1 MSILFPFELML
12 VGDFK
17 MNYLEIIK
25 LIAETITAISAAIVV
40 LIHLFKIIP
49 KSIKL
54 FFSKTIPLFIKGTK
68 NIDGKYVRG
77 FKAIH
82 VHKSNQ
88 ETMQQIIQAISPE
101 YETEEILVLNKTA
114 QVKTSNAWACHHICS
129 FYFSEFCFCQY

>member
-68 NIDGKYVRG
+68 NIDGKYVWG

-101 YETEEILVLNKTA
+101 YETEEILVLNKNEVLRFLDESKIFTHV
-114 QVKTSNAWACHHICS
+114 QQRK
-129 FYFSEFCFCQY
+129 

>member
-1 MSILFPFELML
+1 
-12 VGDFK
+12 

-101 YETEEILVLNKTA
+101 YETEEILVLNKKELLSFLDESKVFT
-114 QVKTSNAWACHHICS
+114 HIH
-129 FYFSEFCFCQY
+129 QRK

>member
-1 MSILFPFELML
+1 MLLSILFPFELML

-101 YETEEILVLNKTA
+101 YETEEILVLNKNELLRFLDESKIFTHV
-114 QVKTSNAWACHHICS
+114 QQRK
-129 FYFSEFCFCQY
+129 

>member
-1 MSILFPFELML
+1 MLLSILFPFELML

-101 YETEEILVLNKTA
+101 YETEEILVLNKNEVLRFLDESKIFTHV
-114 QVKTSNAWACHHICS
+114 QQRK
-129 FYFSEFCFCQY
+129 

>member
-1 MSILFPFELML
+1 MLLSILFPFELML

-25 LIAETITAISAAIVV
+25 LIAETITAISATIVV

-101 YETEEILVLNKTA
+101 YETEEILVLNKNELLRFLDESKIFTHV
-114 QVKTSNAWACHHICS
+114 QQRK
-129 FYFSEFCFCQY
+129 

>member
-1 MSILFPFELML
+1 MLLSILFPFELML

-101 YETEEILVLNKTA
+101 YETEEILVLNKKELLRFLDESKVFT
-114 QVKTSNAWACHHICS
+114 HIH
-129 FYFSEFCFCQY
+129 QRK

>member
-1 MSILFPFELML
+1 MLLSILFPFELML

-82 VHKSNQ
+82 VHRSNQ

-101 YETEEILVLNKTA
+101 YETEEILVLNIKELLRFLDESKVFT
-114 QVKTSNAWACHHICS
+114 HIH
-129 FYFSEFCFCQY
+129 QRK

>member
-1 MSILFPFELML
+1 MLLSILFPFELML

-101 YETEEILVLNKTA
+101 YETEEIDYSA
-114 QVKTSNAWACHHICS
+114 
-129 FYFSEFCFCQY
+129 

>member
-1 MSILFPFELML
+1 MFMSILFPFELML

-25 LIAETITAISAAIVV
+25 LIAETITASSAAIVV

-101 YETEEILVLNKTA
+101 YETEEILVLNKKELLRFLDESKVFT
-114 QVKTSNAWACHHICS
+114 HIH
-129 FYFSEFCFCQY
+129 QRK

>member
-1 MSILFPFELML
+1 MFMSILFPFELML

-101 YETEEILVLNKTA
+101 YETEEILVLNKKELLRFLDESKVFT
-114 QVKTSNAWACHHICS
+114 HIH
-129 FYFSEFCFCQY
+129 QRK

>member
-1 MSILFPFELML
+1 MFMSIWFPFELML

-68 NIDGKYVRG
+68 NKDGKYVRG

-101 YETEEILVLNKTA
+101 YETEEILVLNKKELLSFLDESKVFT
-114 QVKTSNAWACHHICS
+114 HIH
-129 FYFSEFCFCQY
+129 QRK

>member
-1 MSILFPFELML
+1 
-12 VGDFK
+12 

-88 ETMQQIIQAISPE
+88 ETMQQIFQAISPE
-101 YETEEILVLNKTA
+101 YETEEILVLNKKELLRFLDESKVFT
-114 QVKTSNAWACHHICS
+114 HIH
-129 FYFSEFCFCQY
+129 QRK

>member
-1 MSILFPFELML
+1 MLLSILFPFELML

-82 VHKSNQ
+82 VHRSNQ

-101 YETEEILVLNKTA
+101 YETEEILVLNKKELLRFLDESKVFT
-114 QVKTSNAWACHHICS
+114 HIH
-129 FYFSEFCFCQY
+129 QRK

>member
-1 MSILFPFELML
+1 MLLSILFPFELML

-54 FFSKTIPLFIKGTK
+54 FFSKTIPLFIKETK

-82 VHKSNQ
+82 VHRSNQ

-101 YETEEILVLNKTA
+101 YETEEILVLNKKELLRFLDESKVFT
-114 QVKTSNAWACHHICS
+114 HIH
-129 FYFSEFCFCQY
+129 QRK

>member
-1 MSILFPFELML
+1 MLLSILFPFELML

-88 ETMQQIIQAISPE
+88 ETMQQIIQAISPK
-101 YETEEILVLNKTA
+101 YETEEILVLNKNELLRFLDESKIFTHV
-114 QVKTSNAWACHHICS
+114 QQRK
-129 FYFSEFCFCQY
+129 

>member
-101 YETEEILVLNKTA
+101 YETEEILVLNKKELLRFLDESKVFT
-114 QVKTSNAWACHHICS
+114 HIH
-129 FYFSEFCFCQY
+129 QRK